1 MKRMDNTTEPIF
13 ECCHC
18 SLEVTPNPSMGTAH
32 RNHCNHCLWSKHVD
46 TTPGDRA
53 SACLG
58 CMEPIG
64 VTLKHEGQDKYGK
77 EKLGDVMLVHRC
89 TACNAINLNRI
100 AADDPEDLIVKVF
113 DISNT
118 HPSPLPQGIS
128 DELTKQNIALL
139 SDKKVLEERL
149 FGKSF

>member
-1 MKRMDNTTEPIF
+1 MKPMDNVTEPIF

-18 SLEVTPNPSMGTAH
+18 SLEVTPNETMGTQH
-32 RNHCNHCLWSKHVD
+32 RNHCSHCLWSKHVD

-53 SACLG
+53 STCQG

-89 TACNAINLNRI
+89 TDCNAINLNRI
-100 AADDPEDLIVKVF
+100 AADDPEDLIVKAYEH
-113 DISNT
+113 ST
-118 HPSPLPQGIS
+118 TLPQATL
-128 DELTKQNIALL
+128 DELATQDITLL
-139 SDKKVLEERL
+139 ADKKILEEKL
-149 FGKSF
+149 FGKSL